1 MRVPFFGG
9 VQGKPRFPQFPY
21 PCFGPILKG
30 NQPLPHIWGS
40 PNKNDT
46 PQLGGLQFTPA
57 LATRRDVS
65 DFGKCSFTSP
75 KPWGSWDRCGNRF
88 VRCNACGF
96 QIRFPRCGLE
106 PGALRLWSSD
116 VGGVSVS
123 KNQGFKSPHNQIAT
137 KQRSPEPSK
146 DQKKESKQSGVRVQ
160 RAEWTVGMLIV

>member
-21 PCFGPILKG
+21 PCFGPFLKG

-75 KPWGSWDRCGNRF
+75 KPWGIVGSMRKPIRQ
-88 VRCNACGF
+88 VQRL
-96 QIRFPRCGLE
+96 RFPNPIPPMWFRARSFKALEFGCGGSQFPSRIKGSNLHTI
-106 PGALRLWSSD
+106 
-116 VGGVSVS
+116 
-123 KNQGFKSPHNQIAT
+123 KSPPNKGHLSQAKT
-137 KQRSPEPSK
+137 K
-146 DQKKESKQSGVRVQ
+146 KKIPNKVAFASRGLSGLL
-160 RAEWTVGMLIV
+160 AC